1 MGVGGG
7 LDGREDGDDEDGGG
21 GGWVE
26 VVVVVV
32 AAVEAG
38 RVGYSC
44 WKSVRVVCHCRAGEG
59 SGKGAELVDENG
71 GEAVQPVAGRGR
83 H

>member
-7 LDGREDGDDEDGGG
+7 LDGREDGDDEGGGG

-26 VVVVVV
+26 VVVV

-44 WKSVRVVCHCRAGEG
+44 WKSFRVVYHCRAGEG
-59 SGKGAELVDENG
+59 SGKDAELVDENG
-71 GEAVQPVAGRGR
+71 GGAVQRVAGRGR

>member
-7 LDGREDGDDEDGGG
+7 LDGREGGDDEDGGG

-26 VVVVVV
+26 VVVV

-38 RVGYSC
+38 RVDYSC
-44 WKSVRVVCHCRAGEG
+44 WKSCRVVCHCRAGEG
-59 SGKGAELVDENG
+59 SGKDAELVDENAG
-71 GEAVQPVAGRGR
+71 GAVQRVAGRGR

>member
-1 MGVGGG
+1 MGGGGG
-7 LDGREDGDDEDGGG
+7 LDGREDGDDEGGGG

-26 VVVVVV
+26 AVEVV
-32 AAVEAG
+32 AAVEVG

-44 WKSVRVVCHCRAGEG
+44 WKSFRVVCHCRAGEG
-59 SGKGAELVDENG
+59 EGKDAELVDENG
-71 GEAVQPVAGRGR
+71 GGAVQRVAGRGR

>member
-1 MGVGGG
+1 MGGG
-7 LDGREDGDDEDGGG
+7 GGRDGREDGDDEGGGG
-21 GGWVE
+21 GGWVD
-26 VVVVVV
+26 VVVVV
-32 AAVEAG
+32 AAAAEVG

-44 WKSVRVVCHCRAGEG
+44 WKSFPVVYHCRAGEG

-71 GEAVQPVAGRGR
+71 GGAVQRVAGRGR